1 MREAGF
7 GLLLAIQFL
16 TRVPVPVACP
26 WTPATSRWAV
36 RCYPLVGLLLGVFL
50 AVAASLLQGTLA
62 DPLLALLLLSG
73 WVALSGGLH
82 LDGLM
87 DVADALGSNAPLERR
102 WAIMKDPQVG
112 SFGLL
117 ALVFLLAWKGMLLWA
132 LLDAG
137 IDPVLLAL
145 VPALGRFAAVALLVE
160 MPAARPEGLAWSW
173 KRHLGRWDLWLS
185 MLPLVAAAL
194 AISGGLPWLG
204 VLLGA
209 LLIFLLFYAGLVMR
223 AFRGVNG
230 DIIGAAIEGGELWVL
245 LIALSWWSFVMA

>member
-1 MREAGF
+1 MKEAGF

-16 TRVPVPVACP
+16 TRVPVPFTCP
-26 WTPATSRWAV
+26 WTPPTSRWAV
-36 RCYPLVGLLLGVFL
+36 RCYPLVGLLLGAVL
-50 AVAASLLQGTLA
+50 AVTTTLLQDAIA
-62 DPLLALLLLSG
+62 DPLLALFLLSG

-102 WAIMKDPQVG
+102 WSIMKDPQVG

-137 IDPVLLAL
+137 IDPVVLAL
-145 VPALGRFAAVALLVE
+145 VPALGRLAAVALLVE
-160 MPAARPEGLAWSW
+160 MPAARSEGLAWSW
-173 KRHLGRWDLWLS
+173 KQHLGRRDLWLS
-185 MLPLVAAAL
+185 LLSLMPLAFV
-194 AISGGLPWLG
+194 ISVGVQWLG

-209 LLIFLLFYAGLVMR
+209 LLIFLLLYAALVFR
-223 AFRGVNG
+223 AFKGVNG
-230 DIIGAAIEGGELWVL
+230 DIIGAAIEGGELWLL
-245 LIALSWWSFVMA
+245 LIAWSWLLFVMA